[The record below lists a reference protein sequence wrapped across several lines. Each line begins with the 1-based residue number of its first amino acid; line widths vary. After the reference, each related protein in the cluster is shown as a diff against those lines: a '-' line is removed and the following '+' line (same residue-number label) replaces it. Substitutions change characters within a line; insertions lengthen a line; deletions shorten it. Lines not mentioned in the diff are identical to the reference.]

1 MAEGSCGVSAMKGF
15 SEQVEQ
21 ASLQHDGAR
30 GDPAPGQE
38 TGSDDL
44 FRLLQSLFF
53 CVCI

>member
-1 MAEGSCGVSAMKGF
+1 MKGF